1 MGYTRGHRWTYLDT
15 VATAQNEI
23 IIDSTAGDTSLSS
36 IKMPDYNGVLTQ
48 AYLVLSIQQVR
59 NAHAVNQNGIAGFQK
74 IQLQDSLL
82 SYHDAISIK
91 SGSLY
96 CMPDSVIGGTFE
108 YVGNVDLKQYLEP
121 SGVYLLRWE
130 DAEAY
135 FDSLI
140 LYGTQMKMKLYFG
153 G

>member
-1 MGYTRGHRWTYLDT
+1 MGYSRGHKWTYLEIF
-15 VATAQNEI
+15 ASAQNEI
-23 IIDSTAGDTSLSS
+23 IIDSTAGDTSLST

-48 AYLVLSIQQVR
+48 AYLSLTIQQVR
-59 NAHAVNQNGIAGFQK
+59 NANALNQNGIAGSQK
-74 IQLQDSLL
+74 VQFQDSGMV
-82 SYHDAISIK
+82 YHDAIAIK

-108 YVGNVDLKQYLEP
+108 YVGNVDLKEYLEP
-121 SGVYLLRWE
+121 NGVYLLQWE
-130 DAEAY
+130 DAESY
-135 FDSLI
+135 FDSLF